1 MGSRVGCSKR
11 PPARPQRAW
20 TLRFHPLQWRSN
32 EYPVR
37 EEDTGY
43 PLHGLVQWV
52 VRTPLEGS
60 FSSLL
65 VVTLGVSRELAL
77 LDFFFITPERLERVS
92 LEVGVGL
99 HKLWHEVIEEAEEV
113 IEHEHLSVAVRAGP
127 DADGGNR
134 Q

>member
-1 MGSRVGCSKR
+1 LKR
-11 PPARPQRAW
+11 PPARPQGAG

-32 EYPVR
+32 GYPVR

-52 VRTPLEGS
+52 VRTPLEGF

-65 VVTLGVSRELAL
+65 VVTLRVSRELSM
-77 LDFFFITPERLERVS
+77 LDFFFIAPERLERVS
-92 LEVGVGL
+92 LEVGVRL
-99 HKLWHEVIEEAEEV
+99 HKLRYEVIEEAEEV
-113 IEHEHLSVAVRAGP
+113 MEHEHLSVAVRASP